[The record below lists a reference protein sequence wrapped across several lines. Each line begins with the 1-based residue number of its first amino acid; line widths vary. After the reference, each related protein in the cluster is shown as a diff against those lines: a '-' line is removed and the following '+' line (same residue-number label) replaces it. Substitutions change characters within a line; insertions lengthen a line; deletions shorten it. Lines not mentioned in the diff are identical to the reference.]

1 MPGDRQD
8 HLPCP
13 TGHTAF
19 AAAQVWLALWAVRA
33 LLAHFQLAIHQHPLC
48 LFGRAVP
55 HPYIAQF
62 VLIVGVAMTQVQ
74 NLELGFIEPHEVLLG
89 PLPEPV

>member
-1 MPGDRQD
+1 MVDSVG
-8 HLPCP
+8 CE
-13 TGHTAF
+13 GTAGSF
-19 AAAQVWLALWAVRA
+19 SACHPPAF
-33 LLAHFQLAIHQHPLC
+33 FQQPLC